1 MQYLNYNNMRK
12 KLSLNTQLKALQ
24 LSINNLKQLPDTA
37 IELESQDAKDAIS
50 DIKQIIYSLRDIRY
64 KLTGIDYMPV
74 RHTQMTKYPIKEIR
88 DRLNIYT
95 TRDYLNEHIKSVC
108 REECA
113 RLVTVDEYLNRQP
126 DKYIFA
132 PAHFTEIVEL
142 YKKVI
147 IENKLP
153 TISLSMYKYIC
164 ESLKESGY
172 NVSDAQNF
180 EPEQSSQN
188 IQNDDLF

>member
-1 MQYLNYNNMRK
+1 MIKR
-12 KLSLNTQLKALQ
+12 LSLNTQLKALQ
-24 LSINNLKQLPDTA
+24 LSINNLKRLLGIA
-37 IELESQDAKDAIS
+37 MKLESQDAKDALS

-64 KLTGIDYMPV
+64 KLTGIDYTPV

-88 DRLNIYT
+88 DRLSIYAT
-95 TRDYLNEHIKSVC
+95 CDYLSEHVKSVC
-108 REECA
+108 SEECT
-113 RLVTVDEYLNRQP
+113 RLVTVDEYLGRQP

-153 TISLSMYKYIC
+153 IVSLSMYKYIC
-164 ESLKESGY
+164 ESLKDSGY
-172 NVSDAQNF
+172 EISDAQNF
-180 EPEQSSQN
+180 EPESSSSHN
-188 IQNDDLF
+188 IQDDELF